1 MKEIKPDLL
10 LKNINKGI
18 FNVLK
23 DENMLLGHAYFIPKW
38 AMANG
43 KIMWTPDVLKM
54 LFNYYIIPIIEEYTY
69 GNTRYLANILGM
81 KLPQRIDD
89 TDQFVQEIKAQFKLD

>member
-1 MKEIKPDLL
+1 
-10 LKNINKGI
+10 
-18 FNVLK
+18 
-23 DENMLLGHAYFIPKW
+23 
-38 AMANG
+38 MANG